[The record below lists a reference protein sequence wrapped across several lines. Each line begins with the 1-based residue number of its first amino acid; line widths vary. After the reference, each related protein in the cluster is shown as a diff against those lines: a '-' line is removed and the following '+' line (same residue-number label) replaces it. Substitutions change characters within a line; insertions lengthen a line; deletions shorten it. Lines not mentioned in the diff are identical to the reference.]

1 MTKSYNLDS
10 ISQRVT
16 NKDKMAQGEQRTS
29 TGNIIALACGPLR
42 KPRYINEKI
51 EKELVEFKKEIEEK
65 FEKSLLR
72 SFVMP
77 RRSIQD

>member
-1 MTKSYNLDS
+1 
-10 ISQRVT
+10 
-16 NKDKMAQGEQRTS
+16 MAQGEQRTS

-65 FEKSLLR
+65 FEKMLFLNAGILLILKNFNINTFR
-72 SFVMP
+72 I
-77 RRSIQD
+77 RKK